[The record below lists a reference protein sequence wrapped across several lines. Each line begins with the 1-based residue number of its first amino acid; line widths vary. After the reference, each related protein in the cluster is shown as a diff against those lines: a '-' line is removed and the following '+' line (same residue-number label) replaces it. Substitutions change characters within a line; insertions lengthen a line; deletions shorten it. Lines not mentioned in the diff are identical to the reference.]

1 MTTTSPDTA
10 VSLATRR
17 DDLRGDRTALLRG
30 TALIALGYGAGAAL
44 QSTYVYA
51 TYVPD
56 WESVP
61 LVARLAANAVAVIM
75 LVVVLALLRA
85 HLARRAWAMASA
97 VLVAAAVAAVAR
109 FVAQVVFGVHG
120 SLDDP
125 ARNAEVFSGFLLGA
139 ISGGIGMWALVVR
152 RTNRARNRASA
163 RDAVHVEMA
172 VKALEQ
178 EEIRVRRAV
187 AEGLHGTLQ
196 SKLVLMD
203 ARLGDV
209 LARAGARGMDTDD
222 IETLAWVRTELES
235 ARETDVREMSRL
247 LYPDRLE
254 LGLVPALRALL
265 GRIPAS
271 IATRLTVS
279 DAVRSLDDPSGCSLT
294 VSERLLAVRVVEEG
308 VTNALKHGPAS
319 SIVVAVDEADRVLH
333 VRVEND
339 GELYDLAT
347 AGNPSGT
354 ARLATRLSLVNGR
367 LALVPG
373 REKGA
378 VLEAWLPL
386 GAGEPAAERPA

>member
-1 MTTTSPDTA
+1 MTTPSTDSA
-10 VSLATRR
+10 ASLATRR
-17 DDLRGDRTALLRG
+17 EDLRGDRTSLLRA
-30 TALIALGYGAGAAL
+30 TAIVALGYGVGAAL

-51 TYVPD
+51 TYIPA

-61 LVARLAANAVAVIM
+61 LAARLGANAVAVVM
-75 LVVVLALLRA
+75 LVVVLAVAQAHRA
-85 HLARRAWAMASA
+85 TRLWWMAAA
-97 VLVAAAVAAVAR
+97 VLAASVAAAVAR
-109 FVAQVVFGVHG
+109 FLAQVLFGVHG

-125 ARNAEVFSGFLLGA
+125 ARNAEVLSGFVLGA
-139 ISGGIGMWALVVR
+139 ISGAIGMWALIAR
-152 RTNRARNRASA
+152 RTNRARTRSAA
-163 RDAVHVEMA
+163 RDTVLVEVA

-209 LARAGARGMDTDD
+209 LARADERSMDAEDV
-222 IETLAWVRTELES
+222 ETLTWVRTELAS
-235 ARETDVREMSRL
+235 AREIDVREMSRI

-294 VSERLLAVRVVEEG
+294 ISERLLAVRVVEEAL
-308 VTNALKHGPAS
+308 TNALKHGPAAS
-319 SIVVAVDEADRVLH
+319 LVVSLDVADRVLH
-333 VRVEND
+333 VAVDND
-339 GELYDLAT
+339 GELYDPVT
-347 AGNPSGT
+347 AGTPSGT
-354 ARLATRLSLVNGR
+354 ARLATRLSLAGGR
-367 LALVPG
+367 LALAAG

-378 VLEAWLPL
+378 RLEAWLPL
-386 GAGEPAAERPA
+386 GAGAE

>member
-1 MTTTSPDTA
+1 MTTTSTDSA
-10 VSLATRR
+10 AALVTRR
-17 DDLRGDRTALLRG
+17 DDLRGDRIALLRA
-30 TALIALGYGAGAAL
+30 TTVVALGYGIGAAL

-51 TYVPD
+51 TYIPA

-61 LVARLAANAVAVIM
+61 LVARLAANAVAVVM
-75 LVVVLALLRA
+75 LVAVLAAVQAHRA
-85 HLARRAWAMASA
+85 TRLWRMAA
-97 VLVAAAVAAVAR
+97 AILVASVLAAVAR
-109 FVAQVVFGVHG
+109 FGAQVLFGVHPA
-120 SLDDP
+120 LDDP
-125 ARNAEVFSGFLLGA
+125 ARDAEVFSGFLLGA
-139 ISGGIGMWALVVR
+139 ISAAIGMWALVAR
-152 RTNRARNRASA
+152 RTNRARNRSAA
-163 RDAVHVEMA
+163 RDALLVELA

-209 LARAGARGMDTDD
+209 VAHAGQAGMDAQDVATVASVRA
-222 IETLAWVRTELES
+222 ELAS
-235 ARETDVREMSRL
+235 AREIDVREMSRI

-294 VSERLLAVRVVEEG
+294 VSERLLAVRVVEEAL
-308 VTNALKHGPAS
+308 TNALKHGPAS
-319 SIVVAVDEADRVLH
+319 SLGVSLDVADRVLH
-333 VRVEND
+333 VAVDND
-339 GELYDLAT
+339 GELYDPAV
-347 AGNPSGT
+347 AGIASGT
-354 ARLATRLSLVNGR
+354 ARLATRLSLAGGR
-367 LALVPG
+367 LALSPG

-378 VLEAWLPL
+378 RLEAWLPL
-386 GAGEPAAERPA
+386 GAGAE